1 MKLFWLN
8 SCPKVTEPI
17 TVNQRSA
24 GRSRRPAPP
33 LDPGWRAGCWTDTL
47 HVSEISRDEGPLGL
61 RRADLGAESVGG
73 CSMEPSCLLH
83 APALVDLL

>member
-24 GRSRRPAPP
+24 GRQKN
-33 LDPGWRAGCWTDTL
+33 LW
-47 HVSEISRDEGPLGL
+47 ISTESWIPEAQIL
-61 RRADLGAESVGG
+61 RHKSSQKCQFCNVK
-73 CSMEPSCLLH
+73 
-83 APALVDLL
+83 